1 MSFGS
6 WLISHQNE
14 AESLSVKDQQ
24 PETGSL
30 HNKSIT

>member
-6 WLISHQNE
+6 WLISQNE